1 MANVDGLH
9 CQTLRNRNTVECV
22 ISLGFGFC
30 TFYIMPTLVPEKFN
44 RINIL
49 LWVKIFFLLQPTE
62 VVSGHYQ
69 KGKNWSVSHHLEDIT
84 LISLFNLNLMLMNEI
99 KKESPNVLP
108 NLKNIYIGFCLRPL
122 TVMWVI
128 RI

>member
-1 MANVDGLH
+1 M
-9 CQTLRNRNTVECV
+9 ECV

-84 LISLFNLNLMLMNEI
+84 LISWFNCHSDADE
-99 KKESPNVLP
+99 
-108 NLKNIYIGFCLRPL
+108 
-122 TVMWVI
+122 
-128 RI
+128 